1 MTSKM
6 RISVVLFALAA
17 ACATGGGGKGTRNE
31 RFYQATYKLP
41 TESQLDDA
49 ERGMIR
55 DARTHFERGLVAQQ
69 SGNID
74 QARAEWNTA
83 ADGYVQFADQF
94 QSSEWRM
101 PVRYRA
107 AELYMQAQQFER
119 AAEQAHKVMADPQ
132 ADASTKA
139 VSARLAA
146 GAWLN
151 AANQKVKANQLE
163 PIKLANADQR
173 RGQALQPR
181 VPPGEWKRFVDAADT
196 YLANLDADP
205 EAKKPAAER
214 RGGLPPAQLALIAA
228 EVEYAFDNMDD
239 ARRRFADILNR
250 WPDEGEVLES
260 AVPLYLQTFLF
271 ANDTQGYQAEVVRIR
286 QLVQER
292 GQKATDPKQKES
304 YGKVMEALSRA
315 EAGTQFA
322 AAQKLLDEGKAA
334 EAAQAFEDLASDPQ
348 VGDAANALHNAAVAW
363 DKAAKPDRAAELRER
378 ILKEHGDTK
387 VAPNNMLLLA
397 VYKSKKNDHAGA
409 AKMYEE
415 FIQRHP
421 DSPNR
426 CVALQNV
433 ASELDMAKRTAQ
445 AAERYVAFGTDEKCA
460 TADPNVAARALYRA
474 GRLYE
479 GAKQKAKAKEAYAA
493 AVGMKGVTDTVAK
506 SQVDDAKRRIGK

>member
-1 MTSKM
+1 
-6 RISVVLFALAA
+6 
-17 ACATGGGGKGTRNE
+17 
-31 RFYQATYKLP
+31 
-41 TESQLDDA
+41 
-49 ERGMIR
+49 
-55 DARTHFERGLVAQQ
+55 
-69 SGNID
+69 
-74 QARAEWNTA
+74 
-83 ADGYVQFADQF
+83 
-94 QSSEWRM
+94 
-101 PVRYRA
+101 
-107 AELYMQAQQFER
+107 
-119 AAEQAHKVMADPQ
+119 
-132 ADASTKA
+132 
-139 VSARLAA
+139 
-146 GAWLN
+146 
-151 AANQKVKANQLE
+151 
-163 PIKLANADQR
+163 
-173 RGQALQPR
+173 
-181 VPPGEWKRFVDAADT
+181 
-196 YLANLDADP
+196 
-205 EAKKPAAER
+205 
-214 RGGLPPAQLALIAA
+214 
-228 EVEYAFDNMDD
+228 VEYAFDNMDD
-239 ARRRFADILNR
+239 ARRRFAEILNR

-334 EAAQAFEDLASDPQ
+334 QAAQAFEDLASDPQ

-415 FIQRHP
+415 FIQKHP